1 MYFTFFIGT
10 FSQNIDSP
18 TNPVRFSILLAGFTY
33 WSTKSKEREAEL
45 RKEKLEYYK
54 KFIESINETIEGDK
68 TPDGNLKFAKAS
80 NNLMLMAPQSVIEAL
95 NQFRDEIS
103 ISNSAHSTLEN
114 HDRLLSTLMYEI
126 RKDLKISPKD
136 KKDQLRIK
144 LWASGASK

>member
-1 MYFTFFIGT
+1 MAMHLTIITTLITFFG
-10 FSQNIDSP
+10 
-18 TNPVRFSILLAGFTY
+18 SILLAGFTY

-45 RKEKLEYYK
+45 RKEKFEYYK

>member
-1 MYFTFFIGT
+1 MVMHLTIITTLMTFFG
-10 FSQNIDSP
+10 
-18 TNPVRFSILLAGFTY
+18 SILLAGFTY
-33 WSTKSKEREAEL
+33 WSTKSKERDSEL

>member
-1 MYFTFFIGT
+1 MAMHLTIITTLITFFG
-10 FSQNIDSP
+10 
-18 TNPVRFSILLAGFTY
+18 SILLAGFTY

-45 RKEKLEYYK
+45 RKEKFEYYK

-136 KKDQLRIK
+136 KKDQLRIN
-144 LWASGASK
+144 LRASGASK

>member
-1 MYFTFFIGT
+1 MVMHLTIITTLITFFG
-10 FSQNIDSP
+10 
-18 TNPVRFSILLAGFTY
+18 SILLAGFTY

>member
-1 MYFTFFIGT
+1 MVMHLTIITTLITFFG
-10 FSQNIDSP
+10 
-18 TNPVRFSILLAGFTY
+18 SILLAGFTY

-68 TPDGNLKFAKAS
+68 TPDGNLKFAKAN

>member
-1 MYFTFFIGT
+1 MAMHLTIITTLITFFG
-10 FSQNIDSP
+10 
-18 TNPVRFSILLAGFTY
+18 SILLAGFTY

-68 TPDGNLKFAKAS
+68 TPDGNLKFAKAN

>member
-1 MYFTFFIGT
+1 MAMHLTIITTLITFFG
-10 FSQNIDSP
+10 
-18 TNPVRFSILLAGFTY
+18 SILLAGFTY

-126 RKDLKISPKD
+126 RKNLKISPKD